1 MSPQL
6 AWHVA
11 RAAGLVAWTLT
22 AAAVIWGLLLS
33 TRVAGRRPPPAW
45 LADLHRFLGGLAVTF
60 TAVHIG
66 ALLADTRVHFDIV
79 DIVVP
84 FASQWRPAAVAWGV
98 VAMYL
103 LAAVEI
109 TSLLRRRLSTRSWRT
124 VHLSSFALFVVG
136 TVHLL
141 TAGTD
146 ATNLWLQ
153 AAVTVA
159 VTAVVYLTSV
169 RVLTPRRRN
178 KPTAHPP
185 PPHRDARQA
194 DTNDPRP
201 PAERRAIQPIQS
213 SRGSRQPAT
222 PPAR

>member
-1 MSPQL
+1 MSAQL

-11 RAAGLVAWTLT
+11 RAAGLVAWALT

-45 LADLHRFLGGLAVTF
+45 LADLHRYLGGVAVSF
-60 TAVHIG
+60 TAIHIG
-66 ALLADTRVHFDIV
+66 ALLADTWVHFDIV

-84 FASQWRPAAVAWGV
+84 FASQWRPAAVAGGV

-124 VHLSSFALFVVG
+124 VHMTSFALFVVG

-146 ATNLWLQ
+146 ATSPWVL
-153 AAVTVA
+153 AAVGVA
-159 VTAVVYLTSV
+159 VSAVVYLTTV
-169 RVLTPRRRN
+169 RVLTPRRRA
-178 KPTAHPP
+178 KRTA
-185 PPHRDARQA
+185 
-194 DTNDPRP
+194 
-201 PAERRAIQPIQS
+201 
-213 SRGSRQPAT
+213 PAT
-222 PPAR
+222 SRTATPDRPRRTSRDPMPSAAATGATTPGRASRRSAIRSGA